1 MSFYFNLA
9 SPCYDEFFKTE
20 PVEYD
25 DIVDRSRFVQ
35 DKESVRSARLG
46 SGSGVVGTPVYDT
59 DNGGDLP
66 SKEIVALRSGKMDIA
81 DVHQAQLQAQDKVK
95 KSAKDAKDAKDKEI
109 AQARLDYLDSKSG
122 FDVERTK
129 LEQAAKGEK

>member
-1 MSFYFNLA
+1 MSFYFNMA
-9 SPCYDEFFKTE
+9 SPHYDEFFKTV

-46 SGSGVVGTPVYDT
+46 SGSGVSGVPVYDT
-59 DNGGDLP
+59 DSGNSLP
-66 SKEIVALRSGKMDIA
+66 SKDIVALRSGKMDIA
-81 DVHQAQLQAQDKVK
+81 DVHQAQLQAQDKAK
-95 KSAKDAKDAKDKEI
+95 KSVKDAKDAKDKEI

-129 LEQAAKGEK
+129 LEQTAKGDK